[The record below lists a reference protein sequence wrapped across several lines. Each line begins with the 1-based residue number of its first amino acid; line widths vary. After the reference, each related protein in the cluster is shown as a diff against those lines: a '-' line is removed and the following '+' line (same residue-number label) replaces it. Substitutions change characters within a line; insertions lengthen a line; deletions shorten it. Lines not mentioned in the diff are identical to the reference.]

1 MSVSTEFDPKKKA
14 RLWCFLWRELHD
26 FPGRYNAMMRYLISS
41 IVVVVIS
48 MAFNVPQ
55 LSYSLL
61 VVFFATQQN
70 IVLTRIIFP
79 LFMLVN
85 VMAVGCAILIL
96 KFTIEYPML
105 RLLTSATVL
114 IILLYLMRA
123 SKSLGPLFFCVAI
136 TVTYAQSFVDL
147 SSDGEMLLR
156 NLLWAFVAGGYAAVV
171 TYVVNTLILPVEPSK
186 QLKQEMERILT
197 MVSQMLVTAA
207 SGKTVVTPTL
217 IDIQNSVLA
226 LHKFLKFSVMRDIHY
241 RENEDRYL
249 AQIAAVER
257 LYSAAGDLHT
267 LIATPISSETANN
280 CYRLSEECLAFL
292 QSIQEG
298 DVYNLNLQKQELG
311 SLTVLPDSLREIYS
325 ALVSISLLEA
335 HNEYK
340 TAAIAESNSEQNGTQ
355 SGIRYDYVKF
365 GVKTLIPV
373 AICYVLFTSVQ
384 WPGIHT
390 SMLTCIIV
398 ALPGLGASIQKS
410 LLRISGCL
418 VGSALALFA
427 TVFILPHIDSIT
439 GLLIMISPV
448 IALGGWVAAG
458 SERSS
463 YAGIQVIYAFSL
475 AMFTDFAPSPELS
488 EIRDR
493 VIGILLGIT
502 VATLVH
508 GSIWPETEGK
518 TLRKSLGGLFAYFSS
533 KISPLTLDDN
543 AQVVGWAKL
552 DSVQKLLARVALEPN
567 WRSSDNEQLTLD
579 CQVLLGKLRELHVA
593 LYGLE
598 TEYALAFAQHGQ
610 SEVFVLIDRFMDVLS
625 SDMQAYGEGLQNE
638 PIISISI
645 GSKLKPSIQAL
656 WCEDRVVSGKPLE
669 SWESA
674 LLLHAEEVIDVCCSM
689 PAWKTDD
696 EILIG

>member
-1 MSVSTEFDPKKKA
+1 MSVSVDSDSKKQA
-14 RLWCFLWRELHD
+14 GLWRFLWRELHD
-26 FPGRYNAMMRYLISS
+26 FPGRYNAMLRYLISS
-41 IVVVVIS
+41 LIVVVIS
-48 MAFNVPQ
+48 MALNIPQ
-55 LSYSLL
+55 LSYSIL

-85 VMAVGCAILIL
+85 VMAVGSAILIL

-105 RLLTSATVL
+105 RLLSSATVL
-114 IILLYLMRA
+114 IILLYLMRS
-123 SKSLGPLFFCVAI
+123 SKNLGSLFFCVAI

-156 NLLWAFVAGGYAAVV
+156 NLLWAFVAGGYATVV
-171 TYVVNTLILPVEPSK
+171 AHIVNTLILPVEPSN
-186 QLKQEMERILT
+186 QLKQEMERVLT
-197 MVSQMLVTAA
+197 MVRQMLVTAA
-207 SGKTVVTPTL
+207 SGKEIVIPTL
-217 IDIQNSVLA
+217 GDIQNSVLA
-226 LHKFLKFSVMRDIHY
+226 LHKFLKFSVMRDTHY

-257 LYSAAGDLHT
+257 LYSATRELHT
-267 LIATPISSETANN
+267 FIVKPLSPEIVRN
-280 CYRLSEECLAFL
+280 CYRLSEECLVFL
-292 QSIQEG
+292 QSIQKGEM
-298 DVYNLNLQKQELG
+298 YNLTLQKQELG
-311 SLTVLPDSLREIYS
+311 SVMALPDSLREMYG
-325 ALVSISLLEA
+325 ALVSISLQEA
-335 HNEYK
+335 HNEEK
-340 TAAIAESNSEQNGTQ
+340 TTTAVLSVPEQNGVK

-365 GVKTLIPV
+365 GIKTLISV
-373 AICYVLFTSVQ
+373 AICYVFFTSVQ

-398 ALPGLGASIQKS
+398 ALPGLGASVQKS
-410 LLRISGCL
+410 LLRIGGCL

-427 TVFILPHIDSIT
+427 TVFILPRIDSIT
-439 GLLIMISPV
+439 GLLLMISPV

-463 YAGIQVIYAFSL
+463 YAGIQIMYAFSL

-518 TLRKSLGGLFAYFSS
+518 TLRNSLGGLFTYFAS

-543 AQVVGWAKL
+543 VQIIGWAKL

-567 WRSSDNEQLTLD
+567 WRSNDNEQLTLD

-598 TEYALAFAQHGQ
+598 TEYALAFAQHAQ
-610 SEVFVLIDRFMDVLS
+610 SELFVLIDRVMDVLAT
-625 SDMQAYGEGLQNE
+625 DMRAYGEGLQNE
-638 PIISISI
+638 PVTSLSI
-645 GSKLKPSIQAL
+645 GSKLELSMQAL
-656 WCEDRVVSGKPLE
+656 WSENREISGKPLE

-674 LLLHAEEVIDVCCSM
+674 LLLHAEEVITVCCSM
-689 PAWKTDD
+689 PAWNTDG
-696 EILIG
+696 EILIA